1 MAFSERLTKEQAQ
14 QATGID
20 ARALAGITA
29 VRTYLR
35 LVGPQVWKQAGQ
47 TVLTF
52 VFSRYINRAAYDEF
66 PEQPHGYQ
74 AVAFGPHRKVI
85 SPELRDP
92 ETDDVIDAEIAIPAA
107 AEILSKQVDVSGV
120 KTFGEL
126 IEAVKRETYRL
137 TNETGLM
144 QGTEEA

>member
-35 LVGPQVWKQAGQ
+35 LVGPQTWKQAGQ
-47 TVLTF
+47 TVLSF
-52 VFSRYINRAAYDEF
+52 VFSRYLNRAAYDEF
-66 PEQPHGYQ
+66 PDQPHGYQ
-74 AVAFGPHRKVI
+74 AVAFGPHRKII

-92 ETDDVIDAEIAIPAA
+92 ETEEVIAAEVAIPSA
-107 AEILSKQVDVSGV
+107 AEMLSQPVDVSGV

-137 TNETGLM
+137 TNEAGLM
-144 QGTEEA
+144 EGTEEA